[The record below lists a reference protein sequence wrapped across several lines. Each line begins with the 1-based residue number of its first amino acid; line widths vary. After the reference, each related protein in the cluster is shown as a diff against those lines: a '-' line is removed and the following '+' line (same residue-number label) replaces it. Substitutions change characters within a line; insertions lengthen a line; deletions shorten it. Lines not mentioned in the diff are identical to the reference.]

1 MDALKKVLFPAPGDS
16 PWPHRVY
23 MAVMLVLMG
32 VGIGCVSLLLAS
44 SFFGR
49 DGGAIFFNYFKH
61 PHILALNLLPPILLV
76 LLFWFLFGRAGAA
89 FGTAAGIVLGFSV
102 ANFYKIQLR
111 DDPLLAIDLTTVGEA
126 GDILS
131 RYQLTFHWKIGVTI
145 FAVVFGVLFAH
156 FLMRGR
162 PPGRRVRAIGAA
174 AVLVC
179 GAACAPLYANDTLYD
194 KQVAGTELIDIWSDM
209 QVYVSKGFVYPFLHS
224 IPDAFPHPPEG
235 YDEEEAQA
243 LLGAYEDGTIEEDE
257 QVNIISIMLEAYMDL
272 SVFENDR
279 FQLSQD
285 LYAPLHELQAEC
297 VSGPLVTNI
306 FAGGTKDTEQG
317 FLTGYTDPGTYR
329 SPVNT
334 YVWYLRSQGYTTEG
348 FHPGGGWFYN
358 RKNVNEYFGFERYL
372 FVEDFEVEDRSD
384 EFFFAELKEMWE
396 SRDKSA
402 PYFNYSL
409 SFQNHGGYDTASTG
423 EVSYVVQGE
432 LSDETYNML
441 NNYLTGVADTTQRL
455 ADLAD
460 YFRDCEEPVVLVFFG
475 DHMPW
480 MGNGNSG
487 YTDMGLNLDLGD
499 QEGFM
504 NYYSTRY
511 YIWANDAARA
521 VTGNDFVG
529 EGEAI
534 SPCFLMSKVF
544 DLCGWEGPAYMQ
556 AMRTVSQRLP
566 VIQSLGNYMEGG
578 VITQTLSPE
587 GAELAADFSS
597 LEYYWQNHFAYADL
611 ISD

>member
-145 FAVVFGVLFAH
+145 FAVVFGLLFAH

-179 GAACAPLYANDTLYD
+179 GAACAPLYASDTLYD
-194 KQVAGTELIDIWSDM
+194 EQVAGTELIDIWSDM

-235 YDEEEAQA
+235 YDEEQAQA

-329 SPVNT
+329 SLVNT

-358 RKNVNEYFGFERYL
+358 RKKVNEYSGFERYR
-372 FVEDFEVEDRSD
+372 FVGDFEVEDRSD
-384 EFFFAELKEMWE
+384 EFFFSELKEMWE

-455 ADLAD
+455 AGLAD

-499 QEGFM
+499 QEGFL

-511 YIWANDAARA
+511 YIWANDAAKA

-544 DLCGWEGPAYMQ
+544 DLCGWEGPAYML

>member
-145 FAVVFGVLFAH
+145 FAVVFGLLFAH

-179 GAACAPLYANDTLYD
+179 GAACAPLYASDTLYD
-194 KQVAGTELIDIWSDM
+194 EQVAGTELIDIWSDM

-235 YDEEEAQA
+235 YDEEQAQA

-384 EFFFAELKEMWE
+384 EFFFSELKEMWE

-455 ADLAD
+455 AGLAD

-499 QEGFM
+499 QEGFL

-511 YIWANDAARA
+511 YIWANDAAKA

-566 VIQSLGNYMEGG
+566 VIQSLGNYLRGG
-578 VITQTLSPE
+578 AITQTLSPE
-587 GAELAADFSS
+587 GAELLADFSS

>member
-179 GAACAPLYANDTLYD
+179 GAACAPLYASDTLYD
-194 KQVAGTELIDIWSDM
+194 EQVAGTELIDIWSDM

-235 YDEEEAQA
+235 YDEEQAQA

-329 SPVNT
+329 SLVNT

-384 EFFFAELKEMWE
+384 EFFFSELKEMWE

-499 QEGFM
+499 QEGFL

-511 YIWANDAARA
+511 YIWANDAAKA

-556 AMRTVSQRLP
+556 AMRPISQRLP

-587 GAELAADFSS
+587 GEELAADFSS

>member
-49 DGGAIFFNYFKH
+49 DGGAIFLNYFRH

-145 FAVVFGVLFAH
+145 FAVVFGLLFAH

-162 PPGRRVRAIGAA
+162 PPGLRVRAIGAA

-179 GAACAPLYANDTLYD
+179 GAACAPLYANDALYD
-194 KQVAGTELIDIWSDM
+194 EQVAGTELIDIWSDM

-235 YDEEEAQA
+235 YDEGQAQA
-243 LLGAYEDGTIEEDE
+243 LLGAYEDGTIEADE

-317 FLTGYTDPGTYR
+317 FLTGYTDPGNYR
-329 SPVNT
+329 SPVNS

-384 EFFFAELKEMWE
+384 EFFFSELKEMWE

-409 SFQNHGGYDTASTG
+409 SFQNHGGYDTTSTG

-499 QEGFM
+499 QEGFL

-534 SPCFLMSKVF
+534 SPCFLMAKVF

-556 AMRTVSQRLP
+556 AMRPISQRLP

-597 LEYYWQNHFAYADL
+597 LEYYWQNHFAYSDL

>member
-145 FAVVFGVLFAH
+145 FAVVFGLLFAH

-179 GAACAPLYANDTLYD
+179 GAACAPLYASDTLYD
-194 KQVAGTELIDIWSDM
+194 EQVAGTELIDIWSDM

-235 YDEEEAQA
+235 YDEEQAQA

-384 EFFFAELKEMWE
+384 EFFFSELKEMWE

-455 ADLAD
+455 AGLAD

-511 YIWANDAARA
+511 YIWANDAAKA

-556 AMRTVSQRLP
+556 AMRPISQRLP

-578 VITQTLSPE
+578 VIAQTLSPE
-587 GAELAADFSS
+587 GEELAADFSS

>member
-1 MDALKKVLFPAPGDS
+1 M
-16 PWPHRVY
+16 
-23 MAVMLVLMG
+23 
-32 VGIGCVSLLLAS
+32 
-44 SFFGR
+44 
-49 DGGAIFFNYFKH
+49 
-61 PHILALNLLPPILLV
+61 
-76 LLFWFLFGRAGAA
+76 
-89 FGTAAGIVLGFSV
+89 
-102 ANFYKIQLR
+102 
-111 DDPLLAIDLTTVGEA
+111 
-126 GDILS
+126 
-131 RYQLTFHWKIGVTI
+131 
-145 FAVVFGVLFAH
+145 
-156 FLMRGR
+156 
-162 PPGRRVRAIGAA
+162 
-174 AVLVC
+174 
-179 GAACAPLYANDTLYD
+179 
-194 KQVAGTELIDIWSDM
+194 
-209 QVYVSKGFVYPFLHS
+209 
-224 IPDAFPHPPEG
+224 
-235 YDEEEAQA
+235 
-243 LLGAYEDGTIEEDE
+243 
-257 QVNIISIMLEAYMDL
+257 
-272 SVFENDR
+272 
-279 FQLSQD
+279 
-285 LYAPLHELQAEC
+285 
-297 VSGPLVTNI
+297 TNI

-455 ADLAD
+455 AGLAD

-499 QEGFM
+499 QKGFM

-511 YIWANDAARA
+511 YIWANDAAKA

-534 SPCFLMSKVF
+534 SPCFLMAKVF

-556 AMRTVSQRLP
+556 AMRPVSQRLP

>member
-145 FAVVFGVLFAH
+145 FAVVFGLLFAH

-235 YDEEEAQA
+235 YDEGQAQA
-243 LLGAYEDGTIEEDE
+243 LLGAYEDGTIEADE

-329 SPVNT
+329 RPVNT

-396 SRDKSA
+396 SRAKSA

-511 YIWANDAARA
+511 YIWANDAAKA

-534 SPCFLMSKVF
+534 SPCFLLSKVF

-556 AMRTVSQRLP
+556 AMRPISQRLP

-587 GAELAADFSS
+587 GEELAADFSS

>member
-102 ANFYKIQLR
+102 ANFYKIQRR

-179 GAACAPLYANDTLYD
+179 GAACAPLYASDTLYD
-194 KQVAGTELIDIWSDM
+194 EQVAGTELIDIWSDM

-235 YDEEEAQA
+235 YDEEQAQA

-272 SVFENDR
+272 PVFENDR

-329 SPVNT
+329 SLVNT

-384 EFFFAELKEMWE
+384 EFFFSELKEMWE

-455 ADLAD
+455 AGLAD

-499 QEGFM
+499 QEGFL

-511 YIWANDAARA
+511 YIWANDAAKA

>member
-1 MDALKKVLFPAPGDS
+1 MEALKKVLFPAPGDS

-145 FAVVFGVLFAH
+145 FAVVFGLLFAH

-179 GAACAPLYANDTLYD
+179 GAACAPLYASDTLYD

-235 YDEEEAQA
+235 YDEGRTQA

-329 SPVNT
+329 SLVNT

-409 SFQNHGGYDTASTG
+409 SFQNHGGYDTTSTG

-455 ADLAD
+455 AGLAD

-511 YIWANDAARA
+511 YIWANDAAKA

>member
-145 FAVVFGVLFAH
+145 FAVVFGLLFAH

-235 YDEEEAQA
+235 YDEGQAQA
-243 LLGAYEDGTIEEDE
+243 LLGAYEDGTIEADE

-409 SFQNHGGYDTASTG
+409 SFQNHGGYDTTSTG

-511 YIWANDAARA
+511 YIWANDAAKA

-556 AMRTVSQRLP
+556 AMRPISQRLP

>member
-145 FAVVFGVLFAH
+145 FAVVFGLLFAH

-179 GAACAPLYANDTLYD
+179 GAACAPLYASDTLYD
-194 KQVAGTELIDIWSDM
+194 EQVAGTELIDIWSDM

-235 YDEEEAQA
+235 YDEEQAQA

-384 EFFFAELKEMWE
+384 EFFFSELKEMWE

-455 ADLAD
+455 AGLAD

-499 QEGFM
+499 QKGFM

-511 YIWANDAARA
+511 YIWANDAAKA

>member
-145 FAVVFGVLFAH
+145 FAVVFGLLFAH

-179 GAACAPLYANDTLYD
+179 GAACAPLYASDTLYD
-194 KQVAGTELIDIWSDM
+194 EQVAGTELIDIWSDM

-235 YDEEEAQA
+235 YDEEQAQA
-243 LLGAYEDGTIEEDE
+243 LLGAYEDGTIEADE

-384 EFFFAELKEMWE
+384 EFFFSELKEMWE

-499 QEGFM
+499 QEGFL

-511 YIWANDAARA
+511 YIWANDAAKA

-556 AMRTVSQRLP
+556 AMRPISQRLP

>member
-1 MDALKKVLFPAPGDS
+1 MEALKKVLFPAPGDS

-145 FAVVFGVLFAH
+145 FAVVFGLLFAH

-179 GAACAPLYANDTLYD
+179 GAACAPLYASDTLYD

-235 YDEEEAQA
+235 YDEGRTQA

-409 SFQNHGGYDTASTG
+409 SFQNHGGYDTTSTG

-455 ADLAD
+455 AGLAD

-511 YIWANDAARA
+511 YIWANDAAKA

>member
-1 MDALKKVLFPAPGDS
+1 MEALKKVLFPAPGDS

-145 FAVVFGVLFAH
+145 FAVVFGLLFAH

-179 GAACAPLYANDTLYD
+179 GAACAPLYASDTLYD
-194 KQVAGTELIDIWSDM
+194 EQVAGTELIDIWSDM

-235 YDEEEAQA
+235 YDEGQAQA

-384 EFFFAELKEMWE
+384 EFFFSELKEMWE

-455 ADLAD
+455 AGLAD

-511 YIWANDAARA
+511 YIWANDAAKA

-544 DLCGWEGPAYMQ
+544 DLCGWEGPTYMQ

>member
-1 MDALKKVLFPAPGDS
+1 MNALKKALFPAPGDS

-23 MAVMLVLMG
+23 LSVMLVLMG
-32 VGIGCVSLLLAS
+32 AGIGCVSLLLAC
-44 SFFGR
+44 SFFNR
-49 DGGAIFFNYFKH
+49 NGGAIFLNYFAH

-76 LLFWFLFGRAGAA
+76 LLFWFVTGRAGAA
-89 FGTAAGIVLGFSV
+89 FGITAGVVLGLSA
-102 ANFYKIQLR
+102 ANFYKLQLR
-111 DDPLLAIDLTTVGEA
+111 DDPLLAVDLTTVGEA
-126 GDILS
+126 GDILE
-131 RYQLTFHWKIGVTI
+131 RYQLTFHWKIGVAVA
-145 FAVVFGVLFAH
+145 AVVFGVVFIR
-156 FLMRGR
+156 FLVKTH
-162 PPGRRVRAIGAA
+162 PPALLVVLAGAA
-174 AVLVC
+174 S
-179 GAACAPLYANDTLYD
+179 APLYASDELYE

-235 YDEEEAQA
+235 YDEGRAEA
-243 LLGAYEDGTIEEDE
+243 LLNAYEDGVIEADE
-257 QVNIISIMLEAYMDL
+257 QVNIVSIMLEAYMDL

-279 FQLSQD
+279 FQLAQD

-317 FLTGYTDPGTYR
+317 FLTGYTDPGSYR
-329 SPVNT
+329 RPVNS
-334 YVWYLRSQGYTTEG
+334 YVWYLREQGYATEG

-358 RKNVNEYFGFERYL
+358 RRNVNEYFGFERYL
-372 FVEDFEVEDRSD
+372 FVEDFPVEDRSD

-396 SRDKSA
+396 SRDKSV

-409 SFQNHGGYDTASTG
+409 SFQNHGGYDTTSTG
-423 EVSYVVQGE
+423 EVSYVVKGE

-441 NNYLTGVADTTQRL
+441 NNYLTGVADTTRRL

-460 YFRDCEEPVVLVFFG
+460 YFRACDEPVVLVFFG

-487 YTDMGLNLDLGD
+487 YADMGLDLDLGS
-499 QEGFM
+499 QEGFL

-521 VTGNDFVG
+521 VTGCGFTG

-534 SPCFLMSKVF
+534 SPCFLMAKVF

-556 AMRTVSQRLP
+556 AMRPVSQRLP

-578 VITQTLSPE
+578 LITRELSPE
-587 GAELAADFSS
+587 GAALAADFAS
-597 LEYYWQNHFAYADL
+597 LEYYWQSHFAYEDL
-611 ISD
+611 TE

>member
-145 FAVVFGVLFAH
+145 FAVVFGLLFAH

-235 YDEEEAQA
+235 YDEGQAQA
-243 LLGAYEDGTIEEDE
+243 LLGAYEDGTIEADE

-409 SFQNHGGYDTASTG
+409 SFQNHGGYDTTSTG

-511 YIWANDAARA
+511 YIWANDAAKA

-544 DLCGWEGPAYMQ
+544 DLCGWEGPTYMQ

>member
-235 YDEEEAQA
+235 YDEGQAQA
-243 LLGAYEDGTIEEDE
+243 LLGAYEDGTIEADE

-409 SFQNHGGYDTASTG
+409 SFQNHGGYDTTSTG

-511 YIWANDAARA
+511 YIWANDAAKA

-534 SPCFLMSKVF
+534 SPCFLLSKVF

-556 AMRTVSQRLP
+556 AMRPISQRLP

-587 GAELAADFSS
+587 GEELAADFSS

>member
-1 MDALKKVLFPAPGDS
+1 MEALKKVLFPAPGDS

-145 FAVVFGVLFAH
+145 FAVVFGLLFAH

-194 KQVAGTELIDIWSDM
+194 EQVAGTELIDIWSDM

-235 YDEEEAQA
+235 YDEEQAQA

-384 EFFFAELKEMWE
+384 EFFFSELKEMWE

-409 SFQNHGGYDTASTG
+409 SFQNHGGYDTTSTG

-511 YIWANDAARA
+511 YIWANDAAKA

>member
-145 FAVVFGVLFAH
+145 FAVVFGLLFAH

-179 GAACAPLYANDTLYD
+179 GAACAPLYASDTLYD
-194 KQVAGTELIDIWSDM
+194 EQVAGTELIDIWSDM

-235 YDEEEAQA
+235 YDEEQAQA

-329 SPVNT
+329 SLVNT

-409 SFQNHGGYDTASTG
+409 SFQNHGGYDTTSTG

-455 ADLAD
+455 AGLAD

-511 YIWANDAARA
+511 YIWANDAAKA

-556 AMRTVSQRLP
+556 AMRPISQRLP

>member
-1 MDALKKVLFPAPGDS
+1 M
-16 PWPHRVY
+16 
-23 MAVMLVLMG
+23 
-32 VGIGCVSLLLAS
+32 
-44 SFFGR
+44 
-49 DGGAIFFNYFKH
+49 
-61 PHILALNLLPPILLV
+61 
-76 LLFWFLFGRAGAA
+76 
-89 FGTAAGIVLGFSV
+89 
-102 ANFYKIQLR
+102 
-111 DDPLLAIDLTTVGEA
+111 
-126 GDILS
+126 
-131 RYQLTFHWKIGVTI
+131 
-145 FAVVFGVLFAH
+145 
-156 FLMRGR
+156 
-162 PPGRRVRAIGAA
+162 
-174 AVLVC
+174 
-179 GAACAPLYANDTLYD
+179 
-194 KQVAGTELIDIWSDM
+194 
-209 QVYVSKGFVYPFLHS
+209 
-224 IPDAFPHPPEG
+224 
-235 YDEEEAQA
+235 
-243 LLGAYEDGTIEEDE
+243 
-257 QVNIISIMLEAYMDL
+257 NIISIMLEAYMDL

-384 EFFFAELKEMWE
+384 EFFFSELKEMWE

-409 SFQNHGGYDTASTG
+409 SFQNHGGYDTTSTG

-511 YIWANDAARA
+511 YIWANDAAKA

-529 EGEAI
+529 EGEAII

-556 AMRTVSQRLP
+556 AMRPISQRLP

-587 GAELAADFSS
+587 GEELAADFSS

>member
-1 MDALKKVLFPAPGDS
+1 MNALKKALFPAPGDS
-16 PWPHRVY
+16 PWPHRAY
-23 MAVMLVLMG
+23 LSVMLVLMG
-32 VGIGCVSLLLAS
+32 AGIGCVSLLLAC
-44 SFFGR
+44 SFFNR
-49 DGGAIFFNYFKH
+49 NGGAIFLNYFAH

-76 LLFWFLFGRAGAA
+76 LLFWFVTGRAGAA
-89 FGTAAGIVLGFSV
+89 FGITAGVVLGLSA
-102 ANFYKIQLR
+102 ANFYKLQLR
-111 DDPLLAIDLTTVGEA
+111 DDPLLAVDLTTVGEA
-126 GDILS
+126 GDILE
-131 RYQLTFHWKIGVTI
+131 RYQLTFHWKIGVAVA
-145 FAVVFGVLFAH
+145 AVVFGVVFIR
-156 FLMRGR
+156 FLVKTH
-162 PPGRRVRAIGAA
+162 PPARRVRVIGALLV
-174 AVLVC
+174 VLA
-179 GAACAPLYANDTLYD
+179 GAASAPLYASDELYE

-235 YDEEEAQA
+235 YDEGRAEA
-243 LLGAYEDGTIEEDE
+243 LLNAYEDGVIEADE
-257 QVNIISIMLEAYMDL
+257 QVNIVSIMLEAYMDL

-279 FQLSQD
+279 FQLAQD

-317 FLTGYTDPGTYR
+317 FLTGYTDPGSYR
-329 SPVNT
+329 RPVNS
-334 YVWYLRSQGYTTEG
+334 YVWYLREQGYATEG

-358 RKNVNEYFGFERYL
+358 RRNVNEYFGFERYL
-372 FVEDFEVEDRSD
+372 FVEDFPVEDRSD

-396 SRDKSA
+396 SRDKSV

-409 SFQNHGGYDTASTG
+409 SFQNHGGYDTTSTG
-423 EVSYVVQGE
+423 EVSYVVKGE

-441 NNYLTGVADTTQRL
+441 NNYLAGVADTTRRL

-460 YFRDCEEPVVLVFFG
+460 YFRACDEPVVLVFFG

-487 YTDMGLNLDLGD
+487 YADMGLDLDLGS
-499 QEGFM
+499 QEGFL

-521 VTGNDFVG
+521 VTGCGFTG

-534 SPCFLMSKVF
+534 SPCFLMAKVF

-556 AMRTVSQRLP
+556 AMRPVSQRLP

-578 VITQTLSPE
+578 LITRELSPE
-587 GAELAADFSS
+587 GAALAADFAS
-597 LEYYWQNHFAYADL
+597 LEYYWQSHFAYEDL
-611 ISD
+611 TE

>member
-179 GAACAPLYANDTLYD
+179 GAACAPLYASDTLYD
-194 KQVAGTELIDIWSDM
+194 EQVAGTELIDIWSDM

-235 YDEEEAQA
+235 YDEEQAQA

-329 SPVNT
+329 SLVNT

-396 SRDKSA
+396 SRDKSV

-409 SFQNHGGYDTASTG
+409 SFQNHGGYDTTSTG
-423 EVSYVVQGE
+423 EVSYVVKGE

-455 ADLAD
+455 AGLAD

-499 QEGFM
+499 QEGFL

-511 YIWANDAARA
+511 YIWANDAAKA

>member
-145 FAVVFGVLFAH
+145 FAVVFGLLFAH

-179 GAACAPLYANDTLYD
+179 GAACAPLYASDTLYD
-194 KQVAGTELIDIWSDM
+194 EQVAGTELIDIWSDM

-235 YDEEEAQA
+235 YDEEQAQA

-384 EFFFAELKEMWE
+384 EFFFSELKEMWE

-499 QEGFM
+499 QEGFL

-511 YIWANDAARA
+511 YIWANDAAKA

>member
-1 MDALKKVLFPAPGDS
+1 MEALKKVLFPAPGDS

-235 YDEEEAQA
+235 YDEELAQA

-499 QEGFM
+499 QEGFL

-511 YIWANDAARA
+511 YIWANDAAKA

>member
-1 MDALKKVLFPAPGDS
+1 MNALKKALFPAPGDS

-23 MAVMLVLMG
+23 LSVMLVLMG
-32 VGIGCVSLLLAS
+32 AGIGCVSLLLAC
-44 SFFGR
+44 SFFNR
-49 DGGAIFFNYFKH
+49 NGGAIFLNYFAH

-76 LLFWFLFGRAGAA
+76 LLFWFVTGRAGAA
-89 FGTAAGIVLGFSV
+89 FGITAGVVLGLSA
-102 ANFYKIQLR
+102 ANFYKLQLR
-111 DDPLLAIDLTTVGEA
+111 DDPLLAVDLTTVGEA
-126 GDILS
+126 GDILE
-131 RYQLTFHWKIGVTI
+131 RYQLTFHWKIGVAVA
-145 FAVVFGVLFAH
+145 AVVFGVVFIR
-156 FLMRGR
+156 FLVKTH
-162 PPGRRVRAIGAA
+162 PPARRVRVIGALLV
-174 AVLVC
+174 VLA
-179 GAACAPLYANDTLYD
+179 GAASAPLYASDELYE

-235 YDEEEAQA
+235 YDEGRAEA
-243 LLGAYEDGTIEEDE
+243 LLNAYEDGVIGEDE
-257 QVNIISIMLEAYMDL
+257 QVNIVSIMLEAYMDL

-279 FQLSQD
+279 FQLAQD

-317 FLTGYTDPGTYR
+317 FLTGYTDPGSYR
-329 SPVNT
+329 RPVNS
-334 YVWYLRSQGYTTEG
+334 YVWYLREQGYATEG

-358 RKNVNEYFGFERYL
+358 RRNVNEYFGFERYL
-372 FVEDFEVEDRSD
+372 FVEDFPVEDRSD

-396 SRDKSA
+396 SRDKSV

-409 SFQNHGGYDTASTG
+409 SFQNHGGYDTTSTG
-423 EVSYVVQGE
+423 EVSYVVKGE

-441 NNYLTGVADTTQRL
+441 NNYLTGVADTTRRL

-460 YFRDCEEPVVLVFFG
+460 YFRACDEPVVLVFFG

-487 YTDMGLNLDLGD
+487 YADMGLDLDLGS
-499 QEGFM
+499 QEGFL

-521 VTGNDFVG
+521 VTGCGFTG

-534 SPCFLMSKVF
+534 SPCFLMAKVF

-556 AMRTVSQRLP
+556 AMRPVSQRLP

-578 VITQTLSPE
+578 LITRELSPE
-587 GAELAADFSS
+587 GAALAADFAS
-597 LEYYWQNHFAYADL
+597 LEYYWQNHFAYEDL
-611 ISD
+611 TE

>member
-179 GAACAPLYANDTLYD
+179 GAACAPLYASDTLYD
-194 KQVAGTELIDIWSDM
+194 EQVAGTELIDIWSDM

-235 YDEEEAQA
+235 YDEEQAQA

-329 SPVNT
+329 SLVNT

-384 EFFFAELKEMWE
+384 EFFFSELKEMWE

-499 QEGFM
+499 QEGFL

-511 YIWANDAARA
+511 YIWANDAAKA

-587 GAELAADFSS
+587 GEELAADFSS

>member
-145 FAVVFGVLFAH
+145 FAVVFGLLFAH

-179 GAACAPLYANDTLYD
+179 GAACAPLYASDTLYD
-194 KQVAGTELIDIWSDM
+194 EQVAGTELIDIWSDM

-235 YDEEEAQA
+235 YDEEQAQA

-384 EFFFAELKEMWE
+384 EFFFSELKEMWE

-455 ADLAD
+455 AGLAD
-460 YFRDCEEPVVLVFFG
+460 YFRDYEEPVVLVFFG

-499 QEGFM
+499 QEGFL

-511 YIWANDAARA
+511 YIWANDAAKA

>member
-1 MDALKKVLFPAPGDS
+1 
-16 PWPHRVY
+16 

-145 FAVVFGVLFAH
+145 FAVVFGLLFAH

-179 GAACAPLYANDTLYD
+179 GAACAPLYASDTLYD
-194 KQVAGTELIDIWSDM
+194 EQVAGTELIDIWSDM

-235 YDEEEAQA
+235 YDEEQAQA

-329 SPVNT
+329 GPVNT

-441 NNYLTGVADTTQRL
+441 NNYLTGVVDTTQRL

-511 YIWANDAARA
+511 YIWANDAAKA

-534 SPCFLMSKVF
+534 SPCFLMNEVF
-544 DLCGWEGPAYMQ
+544 GAVRLGGPRALCRPSGTVAQQAAGGPA
-556 AMRTVSQRLP
+556 P
-566 VIQSLGNYMEGG
+566 LGCYLEERRDHHP
-578 VITQTLSPE
+578 TLSE
-587 GAELAADFSS
+587 QGAALAAEY
-597 LEYYWQNHFAYADL
+597 LEPGVLLAEPFRL
-611 ISD
+611 R

>member
-145 FAVVFGVLFAH
+145 FAVVFGLLFAH

-179 GAACAPLYANDTLYD
+179 GAACAPLYASDTLYD
-194 KQVAGTELIDIWSDM
+194 EQVAGTELIDIWSDM

-235 YDEEEAQA
+235 YDEEQAQA

-384 EFFFAELKEMWE
+384 EFFFSELKEMWE

-455 ADLAD
+455 AGLAD

-499 QEGFM
+499 QEGFL

-511 YIWANDAARA
+511 YIWANDAAKA

>member
-1 MDALKKVLFPAPGDS
+1 M
-16 PWPHRVY
+16 
-23 MAVMLVLMG
+23 
-32 VGIGCVSLLLAS
+32 
-44 SFFGR
+44 
-49 DGGAIFFNYFKH
+49 
-61 PHILALNLLPPILLV
+61 

-145 FAVVFGVLFAH
+145 FAVVFGLLFAH

-235 YDEEEAQA
+235 YDEEQAQA